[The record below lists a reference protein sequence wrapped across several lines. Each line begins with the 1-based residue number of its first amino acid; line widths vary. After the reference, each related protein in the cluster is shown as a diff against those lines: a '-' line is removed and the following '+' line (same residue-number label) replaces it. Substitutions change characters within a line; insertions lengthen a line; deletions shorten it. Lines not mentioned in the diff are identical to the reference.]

1 VDDLAWLG
9 IAEAGRRFRSGELSP
24 TSLTRALLERIGRL
38 DKHCNAFLLV
48 TADRALAQ
56 AEQAGRELAQGRD
69 RGPLQGIPYALKD
82 IVDVAGLPTTC
93 HSKILAANVAVRDAA
108 LVARLDSAGAVMIGK
123 TAMHEFATGGPAF
136 DLPWPPARNPWHR
149 DIHPGG
155 SSSGSGAAVAAGFVP
170 GAVGTDTAGSIRN
183 PATCCGLIGM
193 KPTYGLVATEGV
205 FPLAQSL
212 DHAGPITR
220 SVEDNA
226 LMLAAMAGRPAAI
239 YVAAMR
245 ESLQGLRIGVIEHF
259 YAEDASADVR
269 MVDAIEAAALVLR
282 ELGADVQPVRLPPL
296 SEWNECGRT
305 IQQFEQYAVHRE
317 WLRTRPGDY
326 CALSLAKLGA
336 GESITRDEYER
347 ALQER
352 LGLVEA
358 YANQMQ
364 RVDAVITLS
373 GLDLPCRLDDPQRI
387 AGTYSRHL
395 RMPFSLAGVP
405 AMAVPTGFS
414 DEGMPLGMQLAG
426 ARLREPIL
434 YRIAWAYCEATG
446 WTDRHPQK

>member
-1 VDDLAWLG
+1 MDDLAWLG
-9 IAEAGRRFRSGELSP
+9 IAEAGRRFRSGELTP
-24 TSLTRALLERIGRL
+24 AALARALLERIERL
-38 DKHCNAFLLV
+38 DPQYNTFLRV

-56 AEQAGRELAQGRD
+56 AEQAGKELAQHID
-69 RGPLQGIPYALKD
+69 RGPLHGIPYALKD

-108 LVARLDSAGAVMIGK
+108 LVTRMDTAGAVMIGK
-123 TAMHEFATGGPAF
+123 TALHEFASGGPAH
-136 DLPWPPARNPWHR
+136 DLPWPPARNPWNR
-149 DIHPGG
+149 DFHPGG

-193 KPTYGLVATEGV
+193 KPTYGLVGTEGV
-205 FPLAQSL
+205 FPLAPSL

-220 SVEDNA
+220 TVEDNA
-226 LMLAAMAGRPAAI
+226 LILAALCGRPAAF
-239 YVAAMR
+239 YLAAMR
-245 ESLQGLRIGVIEHF
+245 EPLRGIRLGVIENF
-259 YAEDASADVR
+259 YTEDAAADAR
-269 MVDAIEAAALVLR
+269 MVAAIEAAVLVFR

-296 SEWNECGRT
+296 SDWNACGRT
-305 IQQFEQYAVHRE
+305 IQQFEQYAVHRD

-326 CALSLAKLGA
+326 CVLSRAKLGA
-336 GESITRDEYER
+336 GESLTRDEYER

-352 LGLVEA
+352 QGLVEA
-358 YANQMQ
+358 YMNQMH
-364 RVDAVITLS
+364 RVDAMITLS

-387 AGTYSRHL
+387 SSTYMRHA

-414 DEGMPLGMQLAG
+414 DDGLPLGMQLAG
-426 ARLREPIL
+426 APMREPLL
-434 YRIAWAYCEATG
+434 YRIAWAYCNATG
-446 WTDRHPQK
+446 WTDRHA